1 MTRTVASR
9 AGERMPH
16 GSPVRIRDRACFL
29 ERDDRRVDGVTK
41 RPWVTRAT
49 HHEKGEDLL
58 VLTDGAIKSERDGD
72 FRWLELRRGRIAN
85 V

>member
-1 MTRTVASR
+1 MSKPIPSL

-16 GSPVRIRDRACFL
+16 GSPVRIRGRACFI

-41 RPWVTRAT
+41 RPHQTAAT
-49 HHEKGEDLL
+49 HHEKGEALL
-58 VLTDGAIKSERDGD
+58 IETDGWIRSELDGSGR
-72 FRWLELRRGRIAN
+72 FLELREGKIIN